1 MEEREQERERE
12 MERSTGLSSILVKMN
27 LVDVLKIEEPIRLK
41 PWKLIRL
48 RQPNLSP
55 CRIEAFNSLF
65 GQHMRANR
73 LDLITISDIENVV
86 NQWAES
92 SYSREDISVL
102 LEKLQDDN
110 RVMIV
115 DGVVHMIS

>member
-12 MERSTGLSSILVKMN
+12 MERKLRAEQHPGENEPSRRPKNRRTSTAEAIEVDQTSAAQSATGLTP
-27 LVDVLKIEEPIRLK
+27 E
-41 PWKLIRL
+41 
-48 RQPNLSP
+48 
-55 CRIEAFNSLF
+55 RIEAFNSLF

-86 NQWAES
+86 NQGAES

-102 LEKLQDDN
+102 LEVTIPK
-110 RVMIV
+110 
-115 DGVVHMIS
+115 

>member
-1 MEEREQERERE
+1 MEVDQT
-12 MERSTGLSSILVKMN
+12 SAAQSATGLTP
-27 LVDVLKIEEPIRLK
+27 E
-41 PWKLIRL
+41 
-48 RQPNLSP
+48 
-55 CRIEAFNSLF
+55 RIEAFNSLF

-86 NQWAES
+86 NQGAES

-115 DGVVHMIS
+115 NGVVHMIS